1 MNDLSEL
8 PRSEFVAGAQA
19 MREMLSRFV
28 EQSGI
33 ERDKVIAHSMRLNWN
48 PSWGDDPG
56 APPEGEFARVEFAKH
71 GLAALREANFDGRF
85 NAAIAEA
92 EKMVETP
99 VLIFRPK
106 KPTLQEQAEMQ
117 HDQAAFGGAA

>member
-1 MNDLSEL
+1 MNEL

-19 MREMLSRFV
+19 MREILSRFV
-28 EQSGI
+28 EQGG
-33 ERDKVIAHSMRLNWN
+33 DPVIAHSMRLNWN

-56 APPEGEFARVEFAKH
+56 APPEGEFARVTVSQATLDE
-71 GLAALREANFDGRF
+71 LYAANVDGRF
-85 NAAIAEA
+85 HNAIDEA
-92 EKMVETP
+92 EKMIETP

-117 HDQAAFGGAA
+117 HDQAAFDGGA